1 MIPAEL
7 SQMTQAAL
15 EGNWTTARKLHRQY
29 LPLMQ
34 ALFLE
39 SNPMPV
45 KCVLAMMGRIEESYR
60 LPMLSVKPETRT
72 KLERVAAEVGLLAER
87 VAVR

>member
-1 MIPAEL
+1 
-7 SQMTQAAL
+7 MTQFAL
-15 EGNWTTARKLHRQY
+15 DGDWKQARALHRRY

-45 KCVLAMMGRIEESYR
+45 KCVLAMMARIEENYR
-60 LPMLSVKPETRT
+60 LPMVQVKPETRA
-72 KLERVAAEVGLLAER
+72 KLEKIAAEAGLMADR
-87 VAVR
+87 MAAR